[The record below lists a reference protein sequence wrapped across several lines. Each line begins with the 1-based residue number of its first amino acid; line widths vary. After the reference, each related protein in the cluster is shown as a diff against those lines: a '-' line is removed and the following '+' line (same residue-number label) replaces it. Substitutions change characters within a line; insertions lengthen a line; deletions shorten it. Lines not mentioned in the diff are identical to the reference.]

1 MCICCR
7 QNGSHHGKPFF
18 MGLGENIKRTLQKES
33 AVSSVRILQT
43 TDLRLNEG
51 WWSYRGLPIG
61 VNLVWSLIDS
71 SQSIPAKPFFF
82 FT

>member
-1 MCICCR
+1 
-7 QNGSHHGKPFF
+7 

-51 WWSYRGLPIG
+51 WWSPIG

-82 FT
+82 YLNHFFYPASFIY